1 MGSKRK
7 RKLICSSVAI
17 FHHQKPHFLFHPVQM
32 NCGLA
37 SNRNYLK
44 QSAWIHPPLHAR
56 WMRWTHRGKINIQIC
71 ITATEPR
78 RTLPRKLFL
87 LFLLVADAFRFP
99 SNIHPSV
106 DRVPEWEE
114 RWGEGENINRRRG
127 GCQWKLILINNY
139 LRRIFFENLFKSMDI
154 SITCEL
160 NCESVWKDWY
170 NKMWNNEITNVTK
183 IIYRTN

>member
-78 RTLPRKLFL
+78 RTLPRQLFL

-106 DRVPEWEE
+106 DRVPGWEE
-114 RWGEGENINRRRG
+114 RWGEGENINRCRG

-160 NCESVWKDWY
+160 NCTFTVKVCGRIGIIRC
-170 NKMWNNEITNVTK
+170 EIT
-183 IIYRTN
+183 RLFM